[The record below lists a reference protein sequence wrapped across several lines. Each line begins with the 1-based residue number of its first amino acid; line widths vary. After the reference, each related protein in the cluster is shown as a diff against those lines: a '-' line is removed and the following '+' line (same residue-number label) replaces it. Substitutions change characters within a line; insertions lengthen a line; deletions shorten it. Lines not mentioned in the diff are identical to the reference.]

1 MSGATQFGVILLVV
15 GLAGV
20 AAVLSNRLSARL
32 RVPAPAFFLVA
43 AVIAAQLW
51 PSATSLPG
59 ATVER
64 VVTLALAVIL
74 FDGGMHIGRRRF
86 RTAAAAIVW
95 TGIAGTLVT
104 AAGTAV
110 AARYLAGMSWHLALL
125 VGTAVAATDPAVVF
139 SVFGRRE
146 IAGRT
151 GVLLEGESGAN
162 DPVGIALLSALL
174 AAHGD
179 AASVAWHVLTEFAA
193 QMAVGVAVGV
203 AGGLALLAFMRRVPL
218 PSEGLYSP
226 RVLASALVIFG
237 LATVAHGSGFLA
249 VLVAGILIGDE
260 PAPYKREIERF
271 HSSLASLAEI
281 VAFVMLGLTMRLS
294 QLASASAWADGLI
307 LAALLAFV
315 IRPVLGGLVSLPV
328 KLTVP
333 ERVFFLW
340 TGLKGAVPIL
350 LGMAISESGTPGA
363 DRAYQVIF
371 VIVCFSVT
379 VQGGLVPALA
389 HRLRIPLRSIEP
401 EPWSLGVRFSEE
413 PEGMQRF
420 HVAAGAPADGSLVSD
435 LPCGENAWLS
445 LVVRDGTLLTVAADT
460 VLQAGDDVLVLADP
474 DEAAALE
481 RCFTGPGPGD
491 PRGLPGGPP
500 RVTRPGTPGLR
511 VMTGTESPAR
521 ASPGQSHRPAPVRGR
536 VTGPRPSGTRSP
548 ARARARQGDR
558 PAPRAANTM
567 APFAIVLAA
576 PRGVRGVAPPGDNC
590 AGEGT

>member
-1 MSGATQFGVILLVV
+1 MTGATQFGVIVLVI
-15 GLAGV
+15 GLAGT

-51 PSATSLPG
+51 PRVTTLPQL
-59 ATVER
+59 TVVR
-64 VVTLALAVIL
+64 VVTVALAVIL
-74 FDGGMHIGRRRF
+74 FDGGLHIGLRRF
-86 RTAAAAIVW
+86 RTAAGAIAT

-110 AARYLAGMSWHLALL
+110 AARYVAGMSWHLALL
-125 VGTAVAATDPAVVF
+125 VGTAVSATDPAVVF

-162 DPVGIALLSALL
+162 DPVGIALLTALL
-174 AAHGD
+174 AAHGG
-179 AASVAWHVLTEFAA
+179 AGTVAWHVVLEFAV
-193 QMAVGVAVGV
+193 QMAVGMAVGV

-226 RVLASALVIFG
+226 RVLAGVLVIFG
-237 LATVAHGSGFLA
+237 LATVAQGSGFLA

-294 QLASASAWADGLI
+294 QLSSASSWADGLA

-315 IRPVLGGLVSLPV
+315 IRPVLVGLVTLPIR
-328 KLTVP
+328 LSP
-333 ERVFFLW
+333 GERVFFLW

-350 LGMAISESGTPGA
+350 LGMAIVASGTPGA

-371 VIVCFSVT
+371 VIVGFSVT
-379 VQGGLVPALA
+379 VQGGLVPTLA

-401 EPWSLGVRFSEE
+401 EPWSLGIRFSEE
-413 PEGMQRF
+413 PEGLHRY
-420 HVAAGAPADGSLVSD
+420 HVAPGAAADGKPISE
-435 LPCGENAWLS
+435 LPCGENAWVS
-445 LVVRDGTLLTVAADT
+445 LVIRDGNLLTVTSDT
-460 VLQAGDDVLVLADP
+460 TFQAGDDVLVLAEP
-474 DEAAALE
+474 DELPALE
-481 RCFTGPGPGD
+481 RYFT
-491 PRGLPGGPP
+491 
-500 RVTRPGTPGLR
+500 
-511 VMTGTESPAR
+511 
-521 ASPGQSHRPAPVRGR
+521 VR
-536 VTGPRPSGTRSP
+536 
-548 ARARARQGDR
+548 
-558 PAPRAANTM
+558 
-567 APFAIVLAA
+567 
-576 PRGVRGVAPPGDNC
+576 VAPASRKDKPTAADSN
-590 AGEGT
+590 

>member
-1 MSGATQFGVILLVV
+1 MSGQSQFGLIVLVI
-15 GLAGV
+15 GIAGS

-43 AVIAAQLW
+43 AVLAAQLW
-51 PSATSLPG
+51 PSATTLPVL
-59 ATVER
+59 TTQR
-64 VVTLALAVIL
+64 VVTLALAIIL

-86 RTAAAAIVW
+86 RTAAGAIIW

-110 AARYLAGMSWHLALL
+110 AARYVAGMSWHLALL

-162 DPVGIALLSALL
+162 DPVGIALLSSLL
-174 AAHGD
+174 AAHGGVG
-179 AASVAWHVLTEFAA
+179 SVVWHVIAEFAL

-226 RVLASALVIFG
+226 RVLAGALAIFG
-237 LATVAHGSGFLA
+237 AATVAQGSGFLA
-249 VLVAGILIGDE
+249 VLVAGIIIGDE

-294 QLASASAWADGLI
+294 QLASASAWAAGLA
-307 LAALLAFV
+307 LAVLLAFV
-315 IRPVLGGLVSLPV
+315 IRPVLGGLVTLPV
-328 KLTVP
+328 RLTVP

-350 LGMAISESGTPGA
+350 LGMAIVNSGTPGA
-363 DRAYQVIF
+363 TRAYQVIF
-371 VIVCFSVT
+371 VIVGFSVT
-379 VQGGLVPALA
+379 IQGGLVPTLA
-389 HRLRIPLRSIEP
+389 HRLRIPLRTVEP

-413 PEGMQRF
+413 PEGLHRY
-420 HVAAGAPADGSLVSD
+420 HVATGAAADGAPVSE

-445 LVVRDGTLLTVAADT
+445 LVVRDGSLLSVTGDTTLRG
-460 VLQAGDDVLVLADP
+460 GDDVLLLADP
-474 DEAAALE
+474 DETAPLE
-481 RCFTGPGPGD
+481 RYFTTPVAREKPQN
-491 PRGLPGGPP
+491 PP
-500 RVTRPGTPGLR
+500 DD
-511 VMTGTESPAR
+511 S
-521 ASPGQSHRPAPVRGR
+521 
-536 VTGPRPSGTRSP
+536 
-548 ARARARQGDR
+548 
-558 PAPRAANTM
+558 
-567 APFAIVLAA
+567 
-576 PRGVRGVAPPGDNC
+576 
-590 AGEGT
+590 